1 MENNM
6 LKTLQQIKDEDSREE
21 FFYTGFNAMQLTVH
35 TTAVTHGWWESER
48 NDAEAIALIHSEV
61 SEALEGLRKPK
72 NDEHCP
78 QFQSVEVEFADV
90 IIRIMDLAEKR
101 GWDIAG
107 ALLAKSAYNETRPY
121 KHGKKF

>member
-1 MENNM
+1 M
-6 LKTLQQIKDEDSREE
+6 LKTDQQIQDEMRRAQLFVD
-21 FFYTGFNAMQLTVH
+21 GFEAMQTAVH
-35 TTAVTHGWWESER
+35 TTAVEHGWWETER

-72 NDEHCP
+72 QDEHCP
-78 QFQSVEVEFADV
+78 LFHSVEIEFADV

-101 GWDIAG
+101 GWKIAE
-107 ALLAKSAYNETRPY
+107 ALVAKSLYNQSRPY